1 MVQGEAKAD
10 FVSVI
15 RNGKS
20 LGDGDKPGLVGGAVL
35 NIFLQDV
42 QTVFLSG
49 LPGANGGKGR
59 IFFHGDHFRGGGRVG
74 VIYRLEAVRLNFQG
88 TLGKRLGMRI
98 YLLYCF

>member
-42 QTVFLSG
+42 QTVFLAASREQMAARAG
-49 LPGANGGKGR
+49 
-59 IFFHGDHFRGGGRVG
+59 FFSMATISAAAAV
-74 VIYRLEAVRLNFQG
+74 LE
-88 TLGKRLGMRI
+88 
-98 YLLYCF
+98 

>member
-49 LPGANGGKGR
+49 LPAARAG
-59 IFFHGDHFRGGGRVG
+59 FFSMATISAAAAV
-74 VIYRLEAVRLNFQG
+74 LE
-88 TLGKRLGMRI
+88 
-98 YLLYCF
+98 

>member
-49 LPGANGGKGR
+49 LPGGNIGKAP
-59 IFFHGDHFRGGGRVG
+59 GDENIPALLFS
-74 VIYRLEAVRLNFQG
+74 E
-88 TLGKRLGMRI
+88 KRFPKRTGNAG
-98 YLLYCF
+98 

>member
-1 MVQGEAKAD
+1 MVQGEAKTD

-20 LGDGDKPGLVGGAVL
+20 LGDGDKPGLVGGTVL

-59 IFFHGDHFRGGGRVG
+59 IFSMATISAAAAV
-74 VIYRLEAVRLNFQG
+74 LE
-88 TLGKRLGMRI
+88 
-98 YLLYCF
+98 